1 MNVLPTVYSKGELCE
16 LIEEIGFL
24 PYFSNEMRGFSVM
37 DITRGMKWWSDI
49 PELDPWD
56 WRVQISGEHKI
67 AYGKLFKGN
76 AGFVSL
82 KWYPVFANF
91 RRNGYDFQSRYEE
104 GLASYKSK
112 QIMLHFESTGTEL
125 ASNALKRA
133 AGFGKEGLKGFEG
146 AITALQMQTY
156 LTVSGF
162 RQRLNKRGEPYGWNV
177 GYFSTPEDVF
187 GEAVVTSCY
196 GEAPEVS
203 REKIV
208 DRLAEYVH
216 TAFDA
221 EIRKFIS

>member
-1 MNVLPTVYSKGELCE
+1 MGILPMVRSKRELCE

-37 DITRGMKWWSDI
+37 DVTRGMQWWSDI

-56 WRVQISGEHKI
+56 WRVQISGERKI
-67 AYGKLFKGN
+67 AYGKLFRGK
-76 AGFVSL
+76 AGFISP

-91 RRNGYDFQSRYEE
+91 RRQGYDFESRYEE

-112 QIMLHFESTGTEL
+112 QIMRHFENADTEL
-125 ASNALKRA
+125 ASNELKQA
-133 AGFGKEGLKGFEG
+133 AGFSKDGLKGFEG

-162 RQRLNKRGEPYGWNV
+162 RQRRNKLGEPYGWHV
-177 GYFSTPEDVF
+177 GYFSTPEAVF
-187 GEAVVTSCY
+187 GEDAVTACY
-196 GEAPEVS
+196 GEEPEVS
-203 REKIV
+203 RDRIV
-208 DRLAEYVH
+208 GRMAEYVH
-216 TAFDA
+216 AVSDA